1 MPLWPGTGEEMEQ
14 QDQREETRGENQ
26 LQRYS
31 TENI

>member
-1 MPLWPGTGEEMEQ
+1 MPIWQGTGEEMEQ
-14 QDQREETRGENQ
+14 QDQREGTQGENR